1 MDDVTGVF
9 GDVADLYDDVRPD
22 YPSELA
28 DLVRAYHGGTPD
40 AVAEIGAG
48 TGKGTAVLLRLGAPV
63 TCVEPDA
70 RMAAR
75 LTARF
80 PQARV
85 VTSTFERWRP
95 PAGGV
100 PLIACA
106 LAWHWLDPATRNRR
120 AHDALTP
127 GGTLAVFGHKYD
139 YADPGQSRAL
149 DGFFRSAVPTA
160 PERAAGWFH
169 RDISDSGLFADVQ
182 ATHLHRDIPLPTE
195 RYLQLVATFGPY
207 RTLGPQDR
215 TRGMAALRRLVDG
228 LDAPVVLRLRTT
240 LVLARRRADTGR

>member
-1 MDDVTGVF
+1 MGVF

-22 YPSELA
+22 YPTELA
-28 DLVRAYHGGTPD
+28 DLIRAYHGRTPD
-40 AVAEIGAG
+40 TVVEIGAG

-63 TCVEPDA
+63 TCVEPDP

-80 PQARV
+80 PRARV
-85 VTSTFERWRP
+85 VTSTFERWQP
-95 PAGGV
+95 PAGGA
-100 PLIACA
+100 PLLACA

-149 DGFFRSAVPTA
+149 DGFFRATGPSTVKRP
-160 PERAAGWFH
+160 AGWFE
-169 RDISDSGLFADVQ
+169 RDITDSRLFTDVRAAHMQ
-182 ATHLHRDIPLPTE
+182 RDVPLPAE
-195 RYLQLVATFGPY
+195 RYLQLVRTFGPY
-207 RTLGPQDR
+207 RILTPDEQA
-215 TRGMAALRRLVDG
+215 RGLAALRRLVDG
-228 LDAPVVLRLRTT
+228 LGAPVVLRLRTT
-240 LVLARRRADTGR
+240 LVLARRPRLVDAGS